1 MLVNGVN
8 IVKPRA
14 HDLVS
19 KSVDI
24 LGKIPVSLSVGVL
37 FLSPLIRNSLR
48 QSGVGGRVNRC
59 LHQWRWKE
67 P

>member
-24 LGKIPVSLSVGVL
+24 LGKVPISLSVGVL
-37 FLSPLIRNSLR
+37 FLPVNQKFASEVG
-48 QSGVGGRVNRC
+48 SGV
-59 LHQWRWKE
+59 K
-67 P
+67 